1 MKNLIISILLLIV
14 FGEVITL
21 YSMNRGDSKKN
32 VLAEA
37 TDSPTASPTE
47 TPFGSP
53 KPSAEA
59 ATPKPKPKPTPV
71 PQPVVTSQQINEF
84 IERFASQYSV
94 DPNVLR
100 YMALCESGF
109 NPKAYHA
116 GYAGLYQ
123 FGSVT
128 WKNLRREIGEDP
140 NPDLRYNA
148 EEAIQTAAYTIS
160 KGKTSLWPNCY
171 P

>member
-1 MKNLIISILLLIV
+1 
-14 FGEVITL
+14 
-21 YSMNRGDSKKN
+21 MNREVPKKN

-37 TDSPTASPTE
+37 TVSTTLTASPTAQP
-47 TPFGSP
+47 TPTIVV
-53 KPSAEA
+53 SAVES
-59 ATPKPKPKPTPV
+59 TPKPKPKPTPV

-116 GYAGLYQ
+116 GYAGLFQ
-123 FGSVT
+123 FGPIT
-128 WKNLRREIGEDP
+128 WKDLRREIGEDP

-148 EEAIQTAAYTIS
+148 EEAVQTAAYTIS
-160 KGKTSLWPNCY
+160 KGKTALWPNCY